1 MFDSLK
7 KKLKAAIEKV
17 SKSVKEEKIKEEPQ
31 VQETKHVE
39 LEIVEV
45 KEEIREHEEKLKDYI
60 EEEEKRE
67 IPEPLEEKKEEVK
80 IETKIDEIEERKQ
93 EIREYIEEI
102 KKDEIPEIKEEIK
115 QEIKIEERKHTI
127 EVKKIR
133 PEINIEEKK
142 EIQEIKSEIK
152 VEEIEEVKEEI
163 IEEPKEEKK
172 EKRGFFSRIFK
183 KEKPT
188 IKIEKEEIRPEIK
201 PETKHVEP
209 EIIKIKEKPKEE
221 EKKEEKRSLFEK
233 VVKKVVEKK
242 LSEEEIEKI
251 LKELRIVLM
260 ENDVAFETVEKI
272 TSDLKNDLIGQEVKR
287 GSVETTITDSLRK
300 SILDCMQQ
308 PKVEIEKM
316 IEDKYEKTKEPL
328 LIVFCGFNGTG
339 KTTSIAK
346 LAHKLKKYNP
356 ILAAGDTFRAASI
369 EQLEEHGRRIDVKVV
384 KHKYGSDSAAVIFD
398 AVKHA
403 KSIGSKVVLA
413 DTAGRSHSNV
423 NLMDELKK
431 VIRVNKPDMKIL
443 VLDSITGNDIYDQ
456 AKLFN
461 DAVQVD
467 GIIMTKADV
476 YEKGAALSASHTIK
490 KPILYLGVGQNYS
503 DLKEFNP
510 EEIVNNLLG

>member
-17 SKSVKEEKIKEEPQ
+17 SKSVKEE
-31 VQETKHVE
+31 
-39 LEIVEV
+39 EV
-45 KEEIREHEEKLKDYI
+45 KEEIKEPIIEEKPEL
-60 EEEEKRE
+60 RE
-67 IPEPLEEKKEEVK
+67 
-80 IETKIDEIEERKQ
+80 EIEERKE
-93 EIREYIEEI
+93 EIREYIEEVKKEEKIPEI
-102 KKDEIPEIKEEIK
+102 KKDEIPEMKIEREETK
-115 QEIKIEERKHTI
+115 PEIKIEKKKHTI
-127 EVKKIR
+127 EVEEIK
-133 PEINIEEKK
+133 PEIKA
-142 EIQEIKSEIK
+142 
-152 VEEIEEVKEEI
+152 EEIEEVKEEI

-172 EKRGFFSRIFK
+172 RSIFSRIFK
-183 KEKPT
+183 KEKPA
-188 IKIEKEEIRPEIK
+188 IKIEKEEIK
-201 PETKHVEP
+201 PEVKRVEP
-209 EIIKIKEKPKEE
+209 EIKVKEKPKEIEVKE
-221 EKKEEKRSLFEK
+221 EVKEEKRGFFEK

-272 TSDLKNDLIGQEVKR
+272 SNDLKNDLIGQEVKR
-287 GSVETTITDSLRK
+287 GSVETTITNSLRK
-300 SILDCMQQ
+300 SILDCMKQ
-308 PKVEIEKM
+308 PKVEIEKV
-316 IEDKYEKTKEPL
+316 IEEKYEKTKEPL

-346 LAHKLKKYNP
+346 LAHRLKKYNP

-456 AKLFN
+456 ARLFN
-461 DAVQVD
+461 DAVSVD

-476 YEKGAALSASHTIK
+476 YEKGAALRASHTIK

>member
-17 SKSVKEEKIKEEPQ
+17 SKSVKEE
-31 VQETKHVE
+31 
-39 LEIVEV
+39 EV
-45 KEEIREHEEKLKDYI
+45 KEEIKEPIIEEKPEL
-60 EEEEKRE
+60 RE
-67 IPEPLEEKKEEVK
+67 
-80 IETKIDEIEERKQ
+80 EIEERKE
-93 EIREYIEEI
+93 EIREYIEEVKKEEKIPEI
-102 KKDEIPEIKEEIK
+102 KKDEIPEMKIEREETK
-115 QEIKIEERKHTI
+115 PEIKIEKKKHTI
-127 EVKKIR
+127 EVEEIK
-133 PEINIEEKK
+133 PEIKA
-142 EIQEIKSEIK
+142 
-152 VEEIEEVKEEI
+152 EEIEEVKEEI

-172 EKRGFFSRIFK
+172 RSIFSRIFK
-183 KEKPT
+183 KEKPA
-188 IKIEKEEIRPEIK
+188 IKIEKEEIK
-201 PETKHVEP
+201 PEVKRVEP
-209 EIIKIKEKPKEE
+209 EIKVKEKPKEIEVKE
-221 EKKEEKRSLFEK
+221 EVKEEKRGFFEK

-272 TSDLKNDLIGQEVKR
+272 SNDLKNDLIGQEVKR
-287 GSVETTITDSLRK
+287 GSVETTITNSLRK
-300 SILDCMQQ
+300 SILDCMKQ
-308 PKVEIEKM
+308 PKVEIEKV
-316 IEDKYEKTKEPL
+316 IEEKYEKTKEPL

-346 LAHKLKKYNP
+346 LAHRLKKYNP

-456 AKLFN
+456 ARLFN
-461 DAVQVD
+461 DAVSVD

>member
-17 SKSVKEEKIKEEPQ
+17 SKSVKEEEIKEEPL
-31 VQETKHVE
+31 VQETQ
-39 LEIVEV
+39 V
-45 KEEIREHEEKLKDYI
+45 KEEIQ
-60 EEEEKRE
+60 
-67 IPEPLEEKKEEVK
+67 
-80 IETKIDEIEERKQ
+80 ERKE

-102 KKDEIPEIKEEIK
+102 QKEEIPEIKEEIK
-115 QEIKIEERKHTI
+115 SEIKIEEKKHAI
-127 EVKKIR
+127 ETVEIK
-133 PEINIEEKK
+133 PEIKA
-142 EIQEIKSEIK
+142 
-152 VEEIEEVKEEI
+152 EEIEEVKEEI
-163 IEEPKEEKK
+163 IEETKEEKK
-172 EKRGFFSRIFK
+172 EEKRGFFSRIFK
-183 KEKPT
+183 KEKSKEET
-188 IKIEKEEIRPEIK
+188 KEEKEE
-201 PETKHVEP
+201 
-209 EIIKIKEKPKEE
+209 
-221 EKKEEKRSLFEK
+221 KKGFFEK

-251 LKELRIVLM
+251 LKELKIVLM

-272 TSDLKNDLIGQEVKR
+272 SADLKNDLIGQEVKR
-287 GSVETTITDSLRK
+287 GSVEATITDSLRK
-300 SILDCMQQ
+300 SILDCMKQ
-308 PKVEIEKM
+308 PKIEMEKM
-316 IEDKYEKTKEPL
+316 IEEKYEKTKEPL

-339 KTTSIAK
+339 KTTTIAK
-346 LAHKLKKYNP
+346 LAHRLKKYNP

-369 EQLEEHGRRIDVKVV
+369 EQLEEHGRRVGVKVV

-456 AKLFN
+456 ARLFN
-461 DAVQVD
+461 DAVSVD

>member
-17 SKSVKEEKIKEEPQ
+17 SKSVKEE
-31 VQETKHVE
+31 
-39 LEIVEV
+39 EV
-45 KEEIREHEEKLKDYI
+45 KEEIKEPIIEEKPEL
-60 EEEEKRE
+60 RE
-67 IPEPLEEKKEEVK
+67 
-80 IETKIDEIEERKQ
+80 EIEERKE
-93 EIREYIEEI
+93 EIREYIEEVKKEEKIPEI
-102 KKDEIPEIKEEIK
+102 KKDEIPEMKIEREETK
-115 QEIKIEERKHTI
+115 PEIKIEKKKHTI
-127 EVKKIR
+127 EVEEIK
-133 PEINIEEKK
+133 PEIKA
-142 EIQEIKSEIK
+142 
-152 VEEIEEVKEEI
+152 EEIEEVKEEI

-172 EKRGFFSRIFK
+172 RSIFSRIFK
-183 KEKPT
+183 KEKPA
-188 IKIEKEEIRPEIK
+188 IKIEKEEIK
-201 PETKHVEP
+201 PEVKRVEP
-209 EIIKIKEKPKEE
+209 EIKVKEKPKEIEVKE
-221 EKKEEKRSLFEK
+221 EVKEEKRGFFEK

-272 TSDLKNDLIGQEVKR
+272 SNDLKNDLIGQEVKR
-287 GSVETTITDSLRK
+287 GSVETTITNSLRK
-300 SILDCMQQ
+300 SILDCMKQ
-308 PKVEIEKM
+308 PKVEIEKV
-316 IEDKYEKTKEPL
+316 IEEKYEKTKEPL

-339 KTTSIAK
+339 KTTTIAK
-346 LAHKLKKYNP
+346 LAHRLKKYNP